1 MVSVRFYFF
10 DRNNIKTN
18 GKEILQVTYQDGP
31 SIYHQDLSCLPFFWI
46 NIRFTGTKDTLKEAF
61 QHEEM
66 FTHEWD
72 ARKEGTKNVQINSD
86 KSDYYNS

>member
-46 NIRFTGTKDTLKEAF
+46 NISFTGDLKANEANDVAYF
-61 QHEEM
+61 SM
-66 FTHEWD
+66 CT
-72 ARKEGTKNVQINSD
+72 
-86 KSDYYNS
+86 

>member
-46 NIRFTGTKDTLKEAF
+46 NIRFTGDLKANEANDVAHF
-61 QHEEM
+61 SMCIDYPYM
-66 FTHEWD
+66 FFC
-72 ARKEGTKNVQINSD
+72 
-86 KSDYYNS
+86 